1 MWKVTITNSSNGMV
15 WGNENCANETE
26 AQEWLA
32 RQIGKP
38 DRLPERIIKNENGP
52 ITVIPQEFISEIID
66 LSKDEKWVEKD
77 VQEKRKKEYPNETEV
92 IEAIIEHLMEG
103 KPQKLK
109 EIQSKREAIKIKYPK
124 AEKSK

>member
-1 MWKVTITNSSNGMV
+1 M
-15 WGNENCANETE
+15 
-26 AQEWLA
+26 
-32 RQIGKP
+32 
-38 DRLPERIIKNENGP
+38 
-52 ITVIPQEFISEIID
+52 IPQEFISEIID